1 MSITR
6 WIIVGAMTA
15 VIAVYAWGILN
26 LLWAAVVMHEM
37 LQAEHDWP

>member
-15 VIAVYAWGILN
+15 VIAVYTWGILN
-26 LLWAAVVMHEM
+26 LLWTAVAMNAILNTH
-37 LQAEHDWP
+37 AR